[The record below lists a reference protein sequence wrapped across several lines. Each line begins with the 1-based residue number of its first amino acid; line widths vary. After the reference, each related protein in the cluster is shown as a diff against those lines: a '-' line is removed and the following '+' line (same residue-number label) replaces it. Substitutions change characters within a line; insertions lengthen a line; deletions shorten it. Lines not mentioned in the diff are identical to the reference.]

1 MNVLVKLKKLLRTRS
16 LLVAVLFLVVVGV
29 FWFIR
34 YKSSKNGKVVYQT
47 ARVERGTVV
56 SSISASGSII
66 SSNFISIDTTASG
79 VVKEVF
85 VKEGQKVYKGQ
96 RIARIELDM
105 EGEQR
110 LASAYSSLISADNA
124 LASANNNL
132 RQAQASLEK
141 VYDEIKGHDSDETFA
156 MKETRTK
163 AEVAKDNAYNSLRS
177 AQANLSVASYNYRLA
192 SPDILAPVSG
202 VVGSIN
208 IVPGMI
214 LGSASGQS
222 GSSSTRVGVIKF
234 EGLPVAS
241 FNVSE
246 VDISKV
252 KEGQKATITIDSI
265 ADKTFTGKVV
275 AVDRVGISSSG
286 VTNYPVLVQFDNS
299 VPEILP
305 NMSASVNII
314 LDTKADVLVIPNS
327 ALVTAGD
334 GSTSVRV
341 LKNGKEETVSVVVGI
356 SSDTNTEI
364 VSGLSEGDIVV
375 TGTVSSSST
384 QGGANR
390 SVSPFS
396 SFGGGGFR
404 MR

>member
-1 MNVLVKLKKLLRTRS
+1 MSALIKLRIFLKEKPLLI
-16 LLVAVLFLVVVGV
+16 LVLFLVLVGV
-29 FWFIR
+29 FWFVKGRI
-34 YKSSKNGKVVYQT
+34 SKNEKVVYQT
-47 ARVERGTVV
+47 TKVEKGTVV
-56 SSISASGSII
+56 SSISASGSVV
-66 SSNFISIDTTASG
+66 SSNFVSINTTASG
-79 VVKEVF
+79 IVKEVF

-96 RIARIELDM
+96 KIARIELDL

-141 VYDEIKGHDSDETFA
+141 VYDEIKGHDTDETLA
-156 MKETRTK
+156 MKETRTR
-163 AEVAKDNAYNSLRS
+163 AEVAKDNAYNSIRS

-202 VVGSIN
+202 VIGSVN

-214 LGSASGQS
+214 LGNTTSQS
-222 GSSSTRVGVIKF
+222 TSSTRVGVIKF

-246 VDISKV
+246 VDIPKV

-265 ADKTFTGKVV
+265 GDKTFTGKVV
-275 AVDRVGISSSG
+275 AVDRVGTTSNG
-286 VTNYPVLVQFDNS
+286 VINYPVLVQFDNS

-314 LDTKADVLVIPNS
+314 LDTKTDVLVVPNS
-327 ALVTAGD
+327 ALITSND
-334 GSTSVRV
+334 GSASVRI
-341 LKNGKEETVSVVVGI
+341 LKNGKEETVPVVVGI
-356 SSDTNTEI
+356 SSDTSTEI
-364 VSGLSEGDIVV
+364 VSGLSEGETVIV
-375 TGTVSSSST
+375 GTIASGSAQNGTS
-384 QGGANR
+384 R

-396 SFGGGGFR
+396 SFGGGVLR
-404 MR
+404 TR